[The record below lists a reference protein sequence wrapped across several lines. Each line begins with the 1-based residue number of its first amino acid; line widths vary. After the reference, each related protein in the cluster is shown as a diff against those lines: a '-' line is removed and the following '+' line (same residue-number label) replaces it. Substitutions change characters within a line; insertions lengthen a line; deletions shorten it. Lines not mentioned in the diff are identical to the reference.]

1 MPIIIVVKH
10 IKLNAQIFNGTTIEV
25 LKNPFLS
32 IHNRSTLHMHSIS
45 KLFAKLGD
53 EGGKTGQF
61 WHNRADAGNA
71 RTFFTG
77 IVGHQVGNWDP
88 N

>member
-1 MPIIIVVKH
+1 
-10 IKLNAQIFNGTTIEV
+10 
-25 LKNPFLS
+25 
-32 IHNRSTLHMHSIS
+32 MHSIS

>member
-1 MPIIIVVKH
+1 LPIIIVVKH

-32 IHNRSTLHMHSIS
+32 IHNKLSLHMHSIS

-53 EGGKTGQF
+53 GGGARLASFGIIGQMQVMPEHF
-61 WHNRADAGNA
+61 LRA
-71 RTFFTG
+71 
-77 IVGHQVGNWDP
+77 
-88 N
+88 